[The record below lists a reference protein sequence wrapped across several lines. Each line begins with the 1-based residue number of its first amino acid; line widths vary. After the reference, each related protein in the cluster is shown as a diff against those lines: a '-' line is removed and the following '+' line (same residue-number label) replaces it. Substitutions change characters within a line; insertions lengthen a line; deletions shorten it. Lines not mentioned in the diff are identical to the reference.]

1 MPFLKALTIAGS
13 DSSGGA
19 GIQADLKTFAA
30 LGIYGTSAITAVT
43 AQNFLRID
51 ALTCLPASLV
61 VSQIRSVLSDIGVE
75 AIKTGMLG
83 SPDIIQGV
91 ASSLSRYPGIPLVV
105 DPVMA
110 STSGSVLL
118 EEGSLKVLRRQLL
131 PLARIVTPNL
141 PEAEALVGS
150 RLKDESDCIRAAREI
165 HAMGPRWVVLKGG
178 HRRDFESG
186 PEGERQVVDLVY
198 GGSRVHRVRGPYLQ
212 GGPKRG
218 TGCTL
223 SAAIAAFLAKGR
235 SELEAVREAREYLSR
250 SWRYSGESGQAG
262 DPLHHFHAFRPKS
275 GDGW

>member
-43 AQNFLRID
+43 AQNALRVD
-51 ALTCLPASLV
+51 ALTCLPVSLV
-61 VSQIRSVLSDIGVE
+61 ISQIRSVLSDIGVE

-83 SPDIIQGV
+83 GREIIQGV

-110 STSGSVLL
+110 ATSGSALL
-118 EEGSLKVLRRQLL
+118 EEGSLELLRRRLL

-141 PEAEALVGS
+141 PEAEALVGGQL
-150 RLKDESDCIRAAREI
+150 RDESDCIRAAREI
-165 HAMGPRWVVLKGG
+165 HAMGPGWVVLKGG
-178 HRRDFESG
+178 HRRETVSG
-186 PEGERQVVDLVY
+186 SAGARQVVDLVFD
-198 GGSRVHRVRGPYLQ
+198 GSRMHRVSGPYLQ
-212 GGPKRG
+212 GGPKQG

-250 SWRYSGESGQAG
+250 TWRSSGESGQAG
-262 DPLHHFHAFRPKS
+262 GPLHHFHAFWPKS
-275 GDGW
+275 GDG

>member
-43 AQNFLRID
+43 AQNALRVD
-51 ALTCLPASLV
+51 ALTCLPVSLV

-83 SPDIIQGV
+83 SPEIIQGV

-110 STSGSVLL
+110 ATSGSALL
-118 EEGSLKVLRRQLL
+118 EEGSLEVLRRQLL

-150 RLKDESDCIRAAREI
+150 QFRDESDCIRAAREI
-165 HAMGPRWVVLKGG
+165 HAMGPGWVVLKGG
-178 HRRDFESG
+178 HRREKVSG
-186 PEGERQVVDLVY
+186 PAGAREVVDLVFD
-198 GGSRVHRVRGPYLQ
+198 GSELHRVSGPYLE

-235 SELEAVREAREYLSR
+235 SEMEAVREAREYLSR
-250 SWRYSGESGQAG
+250 TWRSSGESGQAG
-262 DPLHHFHAFRPKS
+262 GPLHHFHAFWPKS
-275 GDGW
+275 GDG

>member
-30 LGIYGTSAITAVT
+30 LGIYGTSAVTAVT
-43 AQNFLRID
+43 AQNSLRIN

-83 SPDIIQGV
+83 SPDIIRGV

-110 STSGSVLL
+110 ATSGSVLL
-118 EEGSLKVLRRQLL
+118 EEGSLKELRGQLL

-141 PEAEALVGS
+141 PEAETLVGS
-150 RLKDESDCIRAAREI
+150 RLRDESDCIRAAREI
-165 HAMGPRWVVLKGG
+165 HGMGPRWVVLKGG
-178 HRRDFESG
+178 HRRDIKSG
-186 PEGERQVVDLVY
+186 PEGDRQVVDLVY
-198 GGSRVHRVRGPYLQ
+198 DGSEIHRVAGPYLH
-212 GGPKRG
+212 GGPKQG
-218 TGCTL
+218 TGCTY
-223 SAAIAAFLAKGR
+223 SAAIAAYLAKGR
-235 SELEAVREAREYLSR
+235 SELEAIGLAREYLSGT
-250 SWRYSGESGQAG
+250 WRRSGESDEAG
-262 DPLHHFHAFRPKS
+262 GPLHHFHAFWPKS
-275 GDGW
+275 GDG

>member
-43 AQNFLRID
+43 AQNALRVD
-51 ALTCLPASLV
+51 ALTRLPVSLV
-61 VSQIRSVLSDIGVE
+61 ISQIRSVLSDIGVE

-83 SPDIIQGV
+83 GPEIIQGV

-110 STSGSVLL
+110 ATSGSALL
-118 EEGSLKVLRRQLL
+118 EEGSLELLRRRLL

-141 PEAEALVGS
+141 PEAEALVGGQL
-150 RLKDESDCIRAAREI
+150 RDESDCIRAAREI
-165 HAMGPRWVVLKGG
+165 HAMGPGWVVLKGG
-178 HRRDFESG
+178 HRRETVSG
-186 PEGERQVVDLVY
+186 SAGARQVVDLVFD
-198 GGSRVHRVRGPYLQ
+198 GGRMHRVSGPYLQ
-212 GGPKRG
+212 GGPKQG

-250 SWRYSGESGQAG
+250 TWRSSGESGQAG
-262 DPLHHFHAFRPKS
+262 GPLHHFHAFWPKS
-275 GDGW
+275 GDG